1 MHILVRNVAVFELV
15 ALHVQ
20 QFEFE
25 LEYEKRAS
33 ISNRNFQLTL
43 QTCQMFQNPLWGIC
57 GVFGL
62 WITGV

>member
-25 LEYEKRAS
+25 LEYEKRVS
-33 ISNRNFQLTL
+33 ISN
-43 QTCQMFQNPLWGIC
+43 
-57 GVFGL
+57 
-62 WITGV
+62 